1 MHHPFSPQAMSSY
14 STHQPPT
21 IPGRLRLPVTSSL
34 PNLRREHK
42 PDSDG
47 RAMGSQPGSPSLAN
61 APSPASLQN
70 HIYTAFLERRTA
82 DVALHIRGS
91 WHAIYKLHR
100 VVLIQAG
107 FFRSLFT
114 SGFAES
120 KIKLTSHRLGPDIV
134 DVVLEDSN
142 ITRAAFEVCIAHLYG
157 GGPELFVSPSLI
169 PTTKQPLTSVFP
181 LEVGSECSP
190 VSDCPPGKHPA
201 SPRFLLSLLATAV
214 FLSITPIATQAMS
227 SVLNTIGPYTVVR
240 YLNFALGRGIGEP
253 DLGEPEGAVG
263 LESVAEM
270 LEDERDSILE
280 VDESTTQTPRAL
292 NVTNPLEKLKDST
305 LEAGSSQLSIEKED
319 PSEGDS
325 SQFSSRSISQFEPEY
340 FFYGVVSD
348 KIGEAAACWLARW
361 GIDMLRYELQLAG
374 RDVADVTTSSQ
385 SAGNR
390 RRASTVPGGSGSS
403 MPFVRTDSMKKQN
416 IPVIWRRGG
425 LTARWIRGL
434 LSSDMF
440 FILGEKERYDA
451 ARRAV
456 ELRRAE
462 GILEEEEQEYAYL
475 FAKGIYYTNMGLDE
489 LMSISKDASPTTG
502 KPYVPLAVLQSAHWD
517 QSVLRHT
524 ITSRSGSASS
534 PPSSPEPSPHGK
546 ELGVTVAHI
555 ELVSA
560 LDKPSIKS
568 LHATIQPDAPYYP
581 VPSDSSQRIG
591 DNTGIEG
598 ASLDHIFEGG
608 SSPAKASDGATIP
621 CSEANF
627 FGTAQNARTA
637 SQCVEN
643 KSDKINWSPYPPFR
657 FSVEFWDVEAL
668 KEKSRLHSRTVWY
681 AGSLWNVYVQIVRKK
696 GIQLG
701 VYLHRQ
707 SCVDPIPPSSA
718 PASLSCGSNFSTP
731 ANTIRREASHF
742 TGAPLQQTLS
752 SLSVQYP
759 TPSTS
764 RSATPHTAPST
775 PAMSSSLPSSYSSG
789 LPSSTSA
796 TSTTTPATAPPIS
809 PTQPYRDPRAAV
821 SAYFTIACAGSTGSS
836 LTRFSS
842 APDVFSV
849 SQSWGWKSSS
859 LRTAENLELDGDG
872 VPRDTAA
879 ADKEVSLRAT
889 VVLGV
894 V

>member
-1 MHHPFSPQAMSSY
+1 
-14 STHQPPT
+14 
-21 IPGRLRLPVTSSL
+21 
-34 PNLRREHK
+34 
-42 PDSDG
+42 
-47 RAMGSQPGSPSLAN
+47 MGSQPASPALSS

-107 FFRSLFT
+107 FFQSLFT

-120 KIKLTSHRLGPDIV
+120 TVKFTSHRLGPDVV
-134 DVVLEDSN
+134 DIVLEDPN
-142 ITRAAFEVCIAHLYG
+142 ITRAAFEICIAHLYG

-169 PTTKQPLTSVFP
+169 PTTKQPLTPIFP
-181 LEVGSECSP
+181 VMVGSESLML
-190 VSDCPPGKHPA
+190 SGCPPGKHPA

-227 SVLNTIGPYTVVR
+227 SILSTIGPYTVIR

-253 DLGEPEGAVG
+253 DPGEPEAAVG
-263 LESVAEM
+263 LEGVAEI
-270 LEDERDSILE
+270 LEDEGDSILE
-280 VDESTTQTPRAL
+280 VDESTTHTPRAL
-292 NVTNPLEKLKDST
+292 NTTNPLEKLKDST
-305 LEAGSSQLSIEKED
+305 IELGLNRLSVEKED

-325 SQFSSRSISQFEPEY
+325 TLSTAPSVSHFEPEH

-361 GIDMLRYELQLAG
+361 GFDMLQHELQVTG
-374 RDVADVTTSSQ
+374 RDTVDSPAASQ
-385 SAGNR
+385 SAGSR
-390 RRASTVPGGSGSS
+390 RRALTVPGSS
-403 MPFVRTDSMKKQN
+403 NDTPPFVRTDSMKKQV

-425 LTARWIRGL
+425 LTARWVRGL

-440 FILGEKERYDA
+440 FVPGEKERYDA
-451 ARRAV
+451 ARRV
-456 ELRRAE
+456 IELRRAD
-462 GILEEEEQEYAYL
+462 GILDDEEVEYASL
-475 FAKGIYYTNMGLDE
+475 FSNGIYYANMSLDE
-489 LMSISKDASPTTG
+489 LISISKDISPTTS
-502 KPYVPLAVLQSAHWD
+502 KPYVPLSVLQSAHWD

-524 ITSRSGSASS
+524 ITSRTTSAPS
-534 PPSSPEPSPHGK
+534 PPASPEPSSQGK
-546 ELGVTVAHI
+546 ELGVTVTGT
-555 ELVSA
+555 ELASA
-560 LDKPSIKS
+560 LDQSSGTLQHTSIS
-568 LHATIQPDAPYYP
+568 PDAPYYP
-581 VPSDSSQRIG
+581 IPSDSSQRIG

-598 ASLDHIFEGG
+598 ASLDHLFEGG
-608 SSPAKASDGATIP
+608 SLPTKTLDGATISAP

-627 FGTAQNARTA
+627 FGIEQNARA
-637 SQCVEN
+637 ALQCAQT
-643 KSDKINWSPYPPFR
+643 KSDKTRWSPYPPYR

-681 AGSLWNVYVQIVRKK
+681 AGSLWNVYVQVVRKK

-718 PASLSCGSNFSTP
+718 PVSLSTPGGTTSTP
-731 ANTIRREASHF
+731 VSTLRREPSQF
-742 TGAPLQQTLS
+742 TGVPLHHTVS
-752 SLSVQYP
+752 SPSVQYP
-759 TPSTS
+759 TPTTS
-764 RSATPHTAPST
+764 RAATPHTAPST
-775 PAMSSSLPSSYSSG
+775 PAMSSSLPNSYYQTISSSASSA
-789 LPSSTSA
+789 SIA
-796 TSTTTPATAPPIS
+796 VPATAPPVS
-809 PTQPYRDPRAAV
+809 PPQPYRDPRPAV

-859 LRTAENLELDGDG
+859 LRTAENSELEGDG
-872 VPRDTAA
+872 IPRETVAA
-879 ADKEVSLRAT
+879 GREVSLRAT
-889 VVLGV
+889 VMLGV